1 MWSGMC
7 GPAPIFAPIRAA
19 GCACVQASPCRHEP
33 FVPWGSR
40 QPGLGAAQLL
50 GDLRGGPAGPEP
62 GRSARCRR
70 PDGNLSC
77 RQASFQSFA
86 GVRGNRVAGPGLAAA
101 GPTRGGHRSRRF
113 HRDEAQRGH
122 GPDPGPATGA
132 APRWGE
138 RLLAHGPPLLARGG
152 TGDTAPFW
160 LVQDLPRHGVVA
172 GLYEPDARALGGM
185 VERQAPRLF
194 RDGDQLTA
202 QVPCPLVPART
213 QLPDDLSELL
223 AFCQAS
229 AASGRPAPWQPVLP
243 LYPTSPVGQ
252 GR

>member
-1 MWSGMC
+1 MNPSSPGDRANLVLALHSC
-7 GPAPIFAPIRAA
+7 SETFGVGLQALSQADQPAAA
-19 GCACVQASPCRHEP
+19 ARMET
-33 FVPWGSR
+33 F
-40 QPGLGAAQLL
+40 
-50 GDLRGGPAGPEP
+50 PAGRHLSNRLLECVETVLP
-62 GRSARCRR
+62 ARDWPRLVR
-70 PDGNLSC
+70 L
-77 RQASFQSFA
+77 
-86 GVRGNRVAGPGLAAA
+86 GVATGPGGFTGTRLSVVMARTLAQQLELPLDGVSGFWLMARRLW
-101 GPTRGGHRSRRF
+101 RG
-113 HRDEAQRGH
+113 A
-122 GPDPGPATGA
+122 
-132 APRWGE
+132 E
-138 RLLAHGPPLLARGG
+138 R
-152 TGDTAPFW
+152 GDTAPFW